1 MSAQRRN
8 THPQIAVRNF
18 HDGEANRQIGDE
30 WLLPGPASYIPKPS
44 VEVVRTIE
52 AILVQPGHAVRL
64 RSRRDCLDMQYRKR
78 RKSGEEWL
86 MTVEGAYIPGIH

>member
-1 MSAQRRN
+1 MRKFR
-8 THPQIAVRNF
+8 
-18 HDGEANRQIGDE
+18 DGETNRQIGDE

-44 VEVVRTIE
+44 VAVIKTVE

-64 RSRRDCLDMQYRKR
+64 RARRDCMDVQYGKR

-86 MTVEGAYIPGIH
+86 MMVEGAYIPGILA